1 MKKALIL
8 PVFLVSL
15 FFSVSGQSAD
25 NLDISVNKQY
35 PDNEYVLGRPVNSTY
50 EYNLDLRSAQVA
62 FAVDETYSMSGPMEG
77 VKDNIQWFFGELGG
91 SAEGT
96 VVGSGAGDASNDR
109 NPYHFTD
116 DAYPGSALPEP
127 RDLGSEEG
135 LMSDKAELEKAA
147 GRLKE
152 RTYFEGPDSTVS
164 EALNYGSEAS
174 DYAGNIGYYADESY
188 DWNDDSSKAIIWVQ
202 SGQAGFGSCSSIS
215 DFSSGGLGNYMQDNN
230 FEFYAIVRDL
240 SGCRSNFETT
250 ASNTGGKVYDL
261 SNNPSNADWQDILG
275 EISQSLDTSVKLNGI
290 VDQYSYSKDNY
301 DENNLQG
308 DNRNYRFLDAPE
320 SSGQQSVKLT
330 WRPVNTGNLHIKSG
344 DSFIEVEQ
352 SDGSFKNFYFND
364 QEISDVKY
372 VDFEVSDFSVVRGG
386 SNVYVEA
393 EISNNGNADSLGESQ
408 TSRPRELW
416 LRNSYSHYSVDMPSI
431 PAGGSKNV
439 SFSVSNT
446 RDVVDQN
453 NIEEI
458 RLDVDPSG
466 FWDGLSGET
475 QVSEARGEVLEPDES
490 NNDLQVGYPPR
501 VGAIQFDDIGGEH
514 AFSVEASIDMPTSD
528 PDLGKCRLRFENQDN
543 PDIFPDN
550 GMVEGDLVQDGQ
562 NLALCSYSNFNSSVT
577 GFEPTDKVKVN
588 VTVENSN
595 GALGWNT
602 GTHEIINRPPKASF
616 NSPEDGSLVTGLPE
630 LEVDVYDPEG
640 DPFNM
645 SFMDR
650 DSQTVL
656 ETVENAQ
663 QDSPHAIEWDTSLG
677 KHEWRVNFSDPYDK
691 SKTST
696 WEFERV
702 IGLGYRLEQSLKT
715 DYSSV
720 IISEDGTGSIF
731 IDITNPH
738 PDQKEILTEI
748 KSKNGYFEPTFLQSG
763 TNTTT
768 YSLNED
774 ETKTLQAQIDA
785 DSIAE
790 SRNDKL
796 VITSTDRNVD
806 SVNTREL
813 DVLVR
818 SSEAEFRDAPGLT
831 SIYLV
836 FIGLASVLLFG
847 LSM

>member
-25 NLDISVNKQY
+25 IIDSSIEDSHGGQ
-35 PDNEYVLGRPVNSTY
+35 DDFVLGRPAKSTFEYRINDPYQPVDTALVIDESGSMGGILGDAKSGAKGYVDNTNTGKGDRNSVVEFESSASTLQGLTGDKQ
-50 EYNLDLRSAQVA
+50 EARSAINTISAGGGTDLPGGVSKGADALTSVSNPNPQQVMIVLA
-62 FAVDETYSMSGPMEG
+62 DGGGGDPSTQADNARSNGIKVHGIMYGSGASTSEFESLTGASDCSTSSNENSDGDNCWYAQTGTIDFVYESIQQQVDTQTDVNLKVRNDQMTYTEDDYFYYNG
-77 VKDNIQWFFGELGG
+77 
-91 SAEGT
+91 
-96 VVGSGAGDASNDR
+96 VVGSNKEFVNETLDVDAG
-109 NPYHFTD
+109 
-116 DAYPGSALPEP
+116 
-127 RDLGSEEG
+127 
-135 LMSDKAELEKAA
+135 EKN
-147 GRLKE
+147 KE
-152 RTYFEGPDSTVS
+152 F
-164 EALNYGSEAS
+164 
-174 DYAGNIGYYADESY
+174 
-188 DWNDDSSKAIIWVQ
+188 
-202 SGQAGFGSCSSIS
+202 
-215 DFSSGGLGNYMQDNN
+215 
-230 FEFYAIVRDL
+230 
-240 SGCRSNFETT
+240 
-250 ASNTGGKVYDL
+250 
-261 SNNPSNADWQDILG
+261 
-275 EISQSLDTSVKLNGI
+275 
-290 VDQYSYSKDNY
+290 
-301 DENNLQG
+301 
-308 DNRNYRFLDAPE
+308 
-320 SSGQQSVKLT
+320 T
-330 WRPVNTGNLHIKSG
+330 WRPTDYGNQELLTGDSILEVNT
-344 DSFIEVEQ
+344 E
-352 SDGSFKNFYFND
+352 DGSIQENFNNVF
-364 QEISDVKY
+364 SADVGY

-408 TSRPRELW
+408 TSRDRELW

-439 SFSVSNT
+439 SFSLPNT

-453 NIEEI
+453 NIKEI

-602 GTHEIINRPPKASF
+602 GNHEIINRPPKASF

-738 PDQKEILTEI
+738 PDQKEIKTEI

-836 FIGLASVLLFG
+836 FIGLVSVLLFG
-847 LSM
+847 LST